1 MSSRGWKT
9 AAEVHAEL
17 MEDEEFRA
25 LWEATAPA
33 RALANRVLEY
43 RIEHGLSQ
51 TQLARKLG
59 LKQPAV
65 ARLEAGEHM
74 PTIKTLLRIA
84 EALDIEILI
93 DIKPSTRDQSF
104 VSQRAESAR
113 VIKRVTTVKGSEIL
127 LAAS

>member
-1 MSSRGWKT
+1 MPKYGLRT
-9 AAEVHAEL
+9 AAEILAEEL
-17 MEDEEFRA
+17 KDEEFRT

-33 RALANRVLEY
+33 RALANRLLEY

-51 TQLARKLG
+51 TKLARKLG

-84 EALDIEILI
+84 EALDIEILL
-93 DIKPSTRDQSF
+93 DIKPSTRQESF
-104 VSQRAESAR
+104 VSSRADKAR
-113 VIKRVTTVKGSEIL
+113 VVERVTTNKGSELL